1 MSPPD
6 DFDQTSIR
14 ERDSR
19 YKHKYEGENGK
30 HPRWDKSNGD
40 LNHDFDEKQLNTY
53 SPFFQNQGTE
63 ENKNRGKSTFLLF
76 RS

>member
-30 HPRWDKSNGD
+30 TPRWDKSNGD
-40 LNHDFDEKQLNTY
+40 LNHDFDEEQLNTY